1 VSRLRHPIK
10 EGLVNPTSE
19 EALARI
25 WRKID
30 ARDARERPNGRER
43 VRIWG
48 VTSLVAAAAMAV
60 AVWGIERRDRGPLRF
75 ADGRPLVA
83 AIDAPAAGALLS
95 LSDGSTVDLSGG
107 ARLEPLESSGT
118 SFVAALARGSAHFEV
133 HPGGPRRWEIECGLA
148 TVEVV
153 GTGFDCA
160 RAPGRLRV
168 TVEHG
173 AVLVRGE
180 RVPDRARRLAA
191 GEWLEVL
198 EAPGAPTIVPA
209 PSAPPPAPT
218 DVAAPAANVEAP
230 AAPAAGGSGWR
241 ELARGGHNR
250 EAFAALGAQGI
261 SRETR
266 RRGAADLFVLA
277 DVARLSGHPGDAVAP
292 LERILRR
299 FPGDPQAPLA
309 ALTLGRLELDDLQ
322 RPADAAAAL
331 NRALTLD
338 LPRSLREDVR
348 ARLVEAYDRA
358 GDRSAAQQAAAAYLR
373 EFPNG
378 RDLGIVQSHMR

>member
-1 VSRLRHPIK
+1 VSRLRDPIK
-10 EGLVNPTSE
+10 DGLVSPTSE

-25 WRKID
+25 WRKIE
-30 ARDARERPNGRER
+30 ARERPGRRER
-43 VRIWG
+43 AGIWG
-48 VTSLVAAAAMAV
+48 MTSMVAAAAVAV
-60 AVWGIERRDRGPLRF
+60 AVWGIERRDHGPLRLS
-75 ADGRPLVA
+75 DGRPLAA
-83 AIDAPAAGALLS
+83 AIDAPAAGEMLS
-95 LSDGSTVDLSGG
+95 LSDGSRVELSGG

-133 HPGGPRRWEIECGLA
+133 RPGGPRRWEIECGLA

-191 GEWLEVL
+191 GDSLEVL
-198 EAPGAPTIVPA
+198 
-209 PSAPPPAPT
+209 
-218 DVAAPAANVEAP
+218 AAPIPSSPAAAVPEAAVETPAAHVEAP
-230 AAPAAGGSGWR
+230 AAPAASGDNGWR

-266 RRGAADLFVLA
+266 HRGAADLFVLA
-277 DVARLSGHPGDAVAP
+277 DVARLSGHPADAVAP
-292 LERILRR
+292 LERILRH
-299 FPGDPQAPLA
+299 FPRDPQAPLA

-331 NRALTLD
+331 NRALALD
-338 LPRSLREDVR
+338 LPGSLREDVR

-358 GDRSAAQQAAAAYLR
+358 GDRPAARQAAAAYLH